1 MSGSEVIDLF
11 GAILPY
17 LKVNDLPGK
26 LINIDTL
33 DGAGNSTKAALL
45 AGYLDRILHIQTVLT
60 KEPTDGTYG
69 SLIRKVLKKELTLD
83 KWALQMLFAVDR
95 SDHLDNQNIR
105 RALTDGAWAVTA
117 RYALSTLAFGVS
129 QGIPAWRL
137 LTVNITY
144 PWPNLNIILRLEVDE
159 CLRRIE
165 ERNRKAGVKS
175 ELFEEKAT
183 LERTME
189 AYEYLSTRLPNIV
202 FVDGGGDPPQVFE
215 RVKAEVHKYLLPRI
229 PPVP

>member
-33 DGAGNSTKAALL
+33 DGAGNSTQAALL

-83 KWALQMLFAVDR
+83 KWALSGERNVIHVTHDMGIVSSSKAQCRVVIATGSGSFKLA
-95 SDHLDNQNIR
+95 QNI
-105 RALTDGAWAVTA
+105 AA
-117 RYALSTLAFGVS
+117 
-129 QGIPAWRL
+129 
-137 LTVNITY
+137 
-144 PWPNLNIILRLEVDE
+144 
-159 CLRRIE
+159 
-165 ERNRKAGVKS
+165 
-175 ELFEEKAT
+175 AT
-183 LERTME
+183 SLVG
-189 AYEYLSTRLPNIV
+189 S
-202 FVDGGGDPPQVFE
+202 FHD
-215 RVKAEVHKYLLPRI
+215 
-229 PPVP
+229 